1 MSECKCCRKKL
12 RSEEEKKALMN
23 RLARMEGQLRGIR
36 NMVDGD
42 AYCVDIINQ
51 VKAVQSAMNSF
62 NKELL
67 ASHIRTCVADGV
79 RGGDDE
85 KIEELVDTVQKLMK

>member
-1 MSECKCCRKKL
+1 MSECKCCRNKL
-12 RSEEEKKALMN
+12 RNAEEKKLLMN

-36 NMVDGD
+36 NMVDCD

-51 VKAVQSAMNSF
+51 MKAVQSAVNSF

-79 RGGDDE
+79 RSGDDE
-85 KIEELVDTVQKLMK
+85 KIEELVETVQKLMK